1 MNKKEMRE
9 YKKDMCIN
17 AIEEM
22 IQGKKEKLEPKN
34 KKLLKDFIGKE
45 LDICLYTLGYVKDEY
60 YSWEVDPR
68 DYNIN
73 SNFDR
78 LIYLLNNSYDYC
90 SEIMSREN
98 VETKDYDVNLKKFS
112 NDLKNYEDIA
122 KKVGL

>member
-1 MNKKEMRE
+1 MNRKEMRE

-68 DYNIN
+68 DYNVN
-73 SNFDR
+73 NNFDR
-78 LIYLLNNSYDYC
+78 LIYLLNNSYEYC

-112 NDLKNYEDIA
+112 NDLKNSVTEE
-122 KKVGL
+122 